1 MKTYC
6 RLYYRVPFSE
16 TDAMGIVH
24 HSNHA
29 RYLERGRVEFLRLI
43 ALPYSEV
50 VKAGFHFP
58 LTEMRTEFKRPLV
71 FDDVI
76 LIETEISK
84 LTRTRMSFTYRI
96 YAAAEPANSSL
107 ATELFP
113 ERAKVVGETH
123 HCCTNM
129 QNRPVEMSPEIFS
142 ALEKVYGGGTDD
154 HD

>member
-1 MKTYC
+1 MKMFC
-6 RLYYRVPFSE
+6 RLYYRIPFSE

-29 RYLERGRVEFLRLI
+29 RYLERGRVELLRLI
-43 ALPYSEV
+43 GLPYSEV
-50 VKAGFHFP
+50 VRLGFHFP
-58 LTEMRTEFKRPLV
+58 VLEIHTQFKRALA
-71 FDDVI
+71 FDEVI

-84 LTRTRMSFTYRI
+84 LTRTRMNFTYRI
-96 YAAAEPANSSL
+96 YPATELASSSL
-107 ATELFP
+107 ATEAFP

-129 QNRPVEMSPEIFS
+129 QNRPVEMSPELFS
-142 ALEKVYGGGTDD
+142 VLEKAYGGGYHD

>member
-6 RLYYRVPFSE
+6 RLYYRIPFSE

-43 ALPYSEV
+43 GSNYSEV

-58 LTEMRTEFKRPLV
+58 LTELHTEFKRPLL
-71 FDDVI
+71 FDEVI
-76 LIETEISK
+76 LIETEIGF
-84 LTRTRMSFTYRI
+84 LTRTRMNFSYKIFAVDDLAMPYLTN
-96 YAAAEPANSSL
+96 EPFS
-107 ATELFP
+107 
-113 ERAKVVGETH
+113 ERAKVLGETH
-123 HCCTNM
+123 HCCTNL
-129 QNRPVEMSPEIFS
+129 QNRPVEMSPELYTTLQGVFG
-142 ALEKVYGGGTDD
+142 ERND